1 MCESWLVVH
10 ENETKESEG
19 PARVP
24 EFETIFT
31 ENLLLIKDE
40 ATKVLGNPVDISSIS
55 AVNSF
60 NQTVRQAI
68 GHSAAEN
75 LDQQITY
82 WRVSSPEYGSFY
94 RHNLHICHGP
104 GWKEED
110 DEPFPR
116 ELRYAYFIDYNYEY
130 LDLSFSMAGSIC
142 TEEYSDDF
150 QPFSL
155 PVIRR
160 PDLGAKR
167 LEQAQTQEVRCM
179 ANFLSSQSYTFVL
192 ISFSPT
198 CAGN

>member
-1 MCESWLVVH
+1 MI
-10 ENETKESEG
+10 
-19 PARVP
+19 R
-24 EFETIFT
+24 
-31 ENLLLIKDE
+31 DE

-68 GHSAAEN
+68 RHSAAEN
-75 LDQQITY
+75 LDQKIPY
-82 WRVSSPEYGSFY
+82 WRVSTPDYGSFY
-94 RHNLHICHGP
+94 HHNLHICHGP

-110 DEPFPR
+110 DEPFSR
-116 ELRYAYFIDYNYEY
+116 ELKYAYFIDYNYEY
-130 LDLSFSMAGSIC
+130 LDLSFSMAFSMC
-142 TEEYSDDF
+142 TEEYSGLF
-150 QPFSL
+150 QAFSL

-179 ANFLSSQSYTFVL
+179 ADFLGSLSYTFVL

-198 CAGN
+198 CAGD

>member
-1 MCESWLVVH
+1 M
-10 ENETKESEG
+10 
-19 PARVP
+19 
-24 EFETIFT
+24 
-31 ENLLLIKDE
+31 IKDE
-40 ATKVLGNPVDISSIS
+40 ATKVLGNSVDISSIS

-68 GHSAAEN
+68 RHSAAEN
-75 LDQQITY
+75 LDQQIPY

-104 GWKEED
+104 GWKVED

-116 ELRYAYFIDYNYEY
+116 ELKCAYFIDYNYEY
-130 LDLSFSMAGSIC
+130 LDLSFSMTASAC
-142 TEEYSDDF
+142 TEEYSNPF
-150 QPFSL
+150 EPFSL
-155 PVIRR
+155 PMMRR

-179 ANFLSSQSYTFVL
+179 ASLLGSLSYTFVL
-192 ISFSPT
+192 ISFSPS